1 MLVKLAILFPLLASV
16 IAAPV
21 LSARQDQEEDDNE
34 NRNTIAN
41 DDDGVIFSPRNGSSI
56 ARGST
61 FNFTY
66 SVDDEDTTRADIAL
80 IRYVRVG
87 GDIAASGADGSR
99 SVNTQLTLPAGIASG
114 RYLLAVDE
122 VEGDGD
128 DEDEE
133 TSVGND
139 WSEYDLVTATNNG
152 VKSPYWINVAR
163 PSTRRSL
170 VARQQEEDGG
180 GEEEEEGDSENEQ
193 EAQTANENDRDNDR
207 EDLDDDSNDE
217 NGDGDSSNLL
227 SPSNGTAIASGATF
241 NFNYACDGDC
251 QAVRL
256 ALVRFYRVL
265 NNTAV
270 SSRDDQKYIR
280 TTITLPATLPAANYV
295 LAVRERDGLEDE
307 DEEEN
312 DRSTNAGQ
320 YFDRYF
326 DYDINFKS
334 FTEGNVANSDDGRFV
349 IRVVN
354 GTTTA

>member
-1 MLVKLAILFPLLASV
+1 MLVKLAILCPLLASV
-16 IAAPV
+16 IAAPL
-21 LSARQDQEEDDNE
+21 LSSRQDQEEDDNE
-34 NRNTIAN
+34 NRSSIAN

-80 IRYVRVG
+80 VRYVRVG
-87 GDIAASGADGSR
+87 GDITASGSEGSR
-99 SVNTQLTLPAGIASG
+99 SVNTQLNLPTGLASG
-114 RYLLAVDE
+114 RYLIAVDE
-122 VEGDGD
+122 VEGNDD

-139 WSEYDLVTATNNG
+139 WSEYDLVTATNSG
-152 VKSPYWINVAR
+152 VKSPYWINVA
-163 PSTRRSL
+163 SATTRRSL
-170 VARQQEEDGG
+170 VVRQQEEDG
-180 GEEEEEGDSENEQ
+180 EEEGGDSENDQ
-193 EAQTANENDRDNDR
+193 EAQSANEDDRDNGR

-217 NGDGDSSNLL
+217 NGDGDSSSLI

-295 LAVRERDGLEDE
+295 LAVRERDGSEDE

-326 DYDINFKS
+326 DFDINFKS
-334 FTEGNVANSDDGRFV
+334 FTQENVGNSDDGRFV